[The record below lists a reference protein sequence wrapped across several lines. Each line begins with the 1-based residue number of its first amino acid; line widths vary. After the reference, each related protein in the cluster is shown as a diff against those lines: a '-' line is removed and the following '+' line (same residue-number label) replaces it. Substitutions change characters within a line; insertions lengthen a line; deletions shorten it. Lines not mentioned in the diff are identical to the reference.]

1 VVLDSISPSRFANG
15 LPDATA
21 EAELELD
28 ELVVV
33 VEEPVVDETDG
44 LFVDNEVEMTLDEPE
59 RSTELE
65 VEVAVTAA
73 VVMVELTSA
82 VVEVVVELV
91 ELVATE
97 LELIAL
103 DVVVEETVSVDD
115 VACSACANTLLGVV
129 VEEGNGE
136 STLDEAESSVAVMSK
151 DDVELP

>member
-33 VEEPVVDETDG
+33 VVVEE
-44 LFVDNEVEMTLDEPE
+44 EVI
-59 RSTELE
+59 
-65 VEVAVTAA
+65 EVATA
-73 VVMVELTSA
+73 VMV
-82 VVEVVVELV
+82 VEP
-91 ELVATE
+91 VATE

-103 DVVVEETVSVDD
+103 DVVDEETVPVDN
-115 VACSACANTLLGVV
+115 VACSACANTPLGVV

-151 DDVELP
+151 ADVELP